1 MKKSWFFVL
10 LLLLVF
16 VDVSYGQCAMCKANL
31 ESNIEEEVS
40 FGRTINTGIMMLMIV
55 PYIILFL
62 LFRKKIKATFSA
74 LFKG

>member
-31 ESNIEEEVS
+31 ESNLEEEVS
-40 FGRTINTGIMMLMIV
+40 FGRTINTGILMLMIM

-62 LFRKKIKATFSA
+62 LFRKRLKAMFNA
-74 LFKG
+74 LFKA

>member
-10 LLLLVF
+10 FFLLVF

-31 ESNIEEEVS
+31 ESNLEEEVS
-40 FGRTINTGIMMLMIV
+40 FGRTINTGILMLMIM

-62 LFRKKIKATFSA
+62 LFRKRLKAMFNA
-74 LFKG
+74 LFKA